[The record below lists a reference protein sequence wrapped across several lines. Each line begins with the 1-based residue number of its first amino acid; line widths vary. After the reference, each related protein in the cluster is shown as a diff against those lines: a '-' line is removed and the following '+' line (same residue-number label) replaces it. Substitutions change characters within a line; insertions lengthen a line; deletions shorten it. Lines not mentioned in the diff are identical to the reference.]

1 VGQRQNR
8 RFFLF
13 GQERTKLASRRPTFA
28 AAARAPRLRSERG
41 SRAGVN
47 CDEVG
52 DPMATQWV
60 HWYATNSINAGCPQ
74 ATYEELRSLSTSMVK
89 AIKAEMLD
97 D

>member
-1 VGQRQNR
+1 MAVGNR
-8 RFFLF
+8 PTADLALL
-13 GQERTKLASRRPTFA
+13 KLASGQPTFA

-41 SRAGVN
+41 SRAGGN

-60 HWYATNSINAGCPQ
+60 HWCATNSINAGCPQ
-74 ATYEELRSLSTSMVK
+74 ATYGELRSLSTSMIE
-89 AIKAEMLD
+89 AIKTERLD